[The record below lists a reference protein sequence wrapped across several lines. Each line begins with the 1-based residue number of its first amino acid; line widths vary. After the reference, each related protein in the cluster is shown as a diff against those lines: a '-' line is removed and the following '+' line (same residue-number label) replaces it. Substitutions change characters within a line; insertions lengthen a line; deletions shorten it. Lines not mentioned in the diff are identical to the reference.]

1 MTTEVLAKARSRWS
15 NAEGKFGLNEI
26 GDLQVAQGLPPY
38 TEMTRRGKG
47 WQVITTS
54 AAASLVVRPDTTAL
68 ITLWNGEGTGNGK
81 SYIIDRIFSHMLVS
95 DDLQGRFM
103 LWACVHPQG
112 MTKPTADI
120 ARAATN
126 LVGMSGLYYSG
137 MAVVDIDATVVDNG
151 WYPVSSSVDWEPTGV
166 LPGAGIVAN
175 IEGRLIVPP
184 QGGISIQVV
193 ASMAATATT
202 CTGLSWYEEKLD
214 LVL

>member
-1 MTTEVLAKARSRWS
+1 M
-15 NAEGKFGLNEI
+15 EGTLVEALTRASHERLNLDLNDI
-26 GDLQVAQGLPPY
+26 GDLQVAQGLPRY
-38 TEMTRRGKG
+38 TEMTRRGHA
-47 WQVITTS
+47 WQVIATTAS
-54 AAASLVVRPDTTAL
+54 ASLVVRPDTTAAL
-68 ITLWNGEGTGNGK
+68 TLWNGEGTNGK
-81 SYIIDRIFSHMLVS
+81 SYIVDRIFAHMLVS
-95 DDLQGRFM
+95 DNADGRFM

-120 ARAATN
+120 TRAVTN

-137 MAVVDIDATVVDNG
+137 MAVVDVEATVADNG
-151 WYPVSSSVDWEPTGV
+151 WYPVSSSVSYELTGV

-193 ASMAATATT
+193 SSDADESTPVV
-202 CTGLSWYEEKLD
+202 GLSWYEEKLN

>member
-1 MTTEVLAKARSRWS
+1 VIATTAS
-15 NAEGKFGLNEI
+15 
-26 GDLQVAQGLPPY
+26 
-38 TEMTRRGKG
+38 
-47 WQVITTS
+47 
-54 AAASLVVRPDTTAL
+54 ASLVVRPDTVAAL
-68 ITLWNGEGTGNGK
+68 TLWNGEGTNGK
-81 SYIIDRIFSHMLVS
+81 SYIVDRIFAHMLVS
-95 DDLQGRFM
+95 DNADGRFM

-137 MAVVDIDATVVDNG
+137 MAVVDVEATVADNG
-151 WYPVSSSVDWEPTGV
+151 WYPVSSSVSYELTGV

-193 ASMAATATT
+193 SSDADESTPVV
-202 CTGLSWYEEKLD
+202 GLSWYEEKLN